1 MVTTHDTIS
10 RGYVALICMY
20 PVYVTWIR
28 LMMYSTSLMT
38 TKAVSTET
46 RNTREVARMKKNILK
61 TKLFRM
67 GAISTL
73 KNPLCSRVILSKE
86 KEEVDASSSVKVP
99 STVLTSSLSLILS
112 DNEPVQFSALKIS
125 MF

>member
-1 MVTTHDTIS
+1 
-10 RGYVALICMY
+10 
-20 PVYVTWIR
+20 
-28 LMMYSTSLMT
+28 MMYSTSLMT
-38 TKAVSTET
+38 MKAVSTET

-86 KEEVDASSSVKVP
+86 KEEVGAP
-99 STVLTSSLSLILS
+99 SFCDGAICPICPLDVLYPAFVILI
-112 DNEPVQFSALKIS
+112 
-125 MF
+125 

>member
-1 MVTTHDTIS
+1 M
-10 RGYVALICMY
+10 
-20 PVYVTWIR
+20 
-28 LMMYSTSLMT
+28 
-38 TKAVSTET
+38 

-86 KEEVDASSSVKVP
+86 KVEVSSVKPP

-112 DNEPVQFSALKIS
+112 SNEPVKFSALKIS